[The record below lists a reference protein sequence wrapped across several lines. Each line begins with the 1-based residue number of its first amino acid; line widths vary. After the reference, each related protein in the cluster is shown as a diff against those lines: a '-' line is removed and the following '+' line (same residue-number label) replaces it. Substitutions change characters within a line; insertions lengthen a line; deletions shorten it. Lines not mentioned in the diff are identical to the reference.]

1 MKTITFK
8 VTNLECTSCAMS
20 IDFDLE
26 DLEGV
31 VEASTNYAKQCT
43 TVTFDPKVVDQ
54 KTIIARLKQL
64 NYDVKII

>member
-26 DLEGV
+26 DLKGV
-31 VEASTNYAKQCT
+31 VEASTNYARQRT
-43 TVTFDPKVVDQ
+43 TVTYDPELIDQ
-54 KTIIARLKQL
+54 KSIIARLKNL

>member
-8 VTNLECTSCAMS
+8 VTNMECTSCAMS

-26 DLEGV
+26 DLKGV
-31 VEASTNYAKQCT
+31 VEASTNYARQRT
-43 TVTFDPKVVDQ
+43 TVTYDPELIDQ
-54 KTIIARLKQL
+54 KSIIARLKNL